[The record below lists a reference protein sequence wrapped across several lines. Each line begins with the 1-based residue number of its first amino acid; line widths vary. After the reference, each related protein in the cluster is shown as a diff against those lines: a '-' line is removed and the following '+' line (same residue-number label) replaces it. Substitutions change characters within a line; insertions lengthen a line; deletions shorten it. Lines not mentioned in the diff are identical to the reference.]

1 MDDISIKGY
10 DCITTND
17 VFALD
22 FAEYVIYDIKENN
35 IQWTAVVGGNV
46 PITRIYF
53 IDETKCSDE
62 EACNWFSDYENLEQ
76 FLHSHISRDDG
87 VISIE
92 AIFKYVPTFIK
103 YFKSNSG
110 YGLEPAIIAGNAS
123 INIFGAE
130 FLKEHPDIYV
140 PYIHQNLIKLDEIPE
155 EFQQYYES
163 YDKLFPQKVLAIKD
177 KDFGIAI
184 HGDAM
189 HVSALIVKF
198 NKKSEHTEL
207 RSIIKD
213 DIENTYVFDS
223 IGDIHFQ
230 TNNGTI
236 FNKFIVLLDAE
247 NNGVIK
253 YDDVKSLNPFG
264 LCIQKLE
271 SDSCG
276 LWSSNTLAEISRYD
290 NFNDF
295 ILTCNCTQGQITA
308 LKNNVILNIAKRVV
322 KQEQKQDTI
331 LMKIPT
337 KQELNEYD
345 IVGTINEY
353 PVYIKKTNESS
364 VDIDNIR
371 KYINTNNITEK
382 YNNLTTKLNELRSK
396 NINKIDLTNI
406 KSHID
411 NIEAIKQIINN
422 KFELKGIRLAK
433 NIDNSID
440 IQQYP
445 RRTPNISAD
454 MRRSVAPGGK

>member
-1 MDDISIKGY
+1 MEINAFKQL
-10 DCITTND
+10 TTND
-17 VFALD
+17 VFMLD
-22 FAEYVIYDIKENN
+22 YAYYIYTVADIFNEYQVII
-35 IQWTAVVGGNV
+35 GGNI
-46 PITRIYF
+46 PLNRCCIIEGKINF
-53 IDETKCSDE
+53 
-62 EACNWFSDYENLEQ
+62 NNFSAIQDYIEKEKIAKRNLFDNNLIQ
-76 FLHSHISRDDG
+76 NI
-87 VISIE
+87 
-92 AIFKYVPTFIK
+92 IK
-103 YFKSNSG
+103 YHETFNFRE
-110 YGLEPAIIAGNAS
+110 GLEPAIIAGNAS

-130 FLKEHPDIYV
+130 FLKEHSDIYV
-140 PYIHQNLIKLDEIPE
+140 PYIHQNLIKLDEIPK
-155 EFQQYYES
+155 EFQQYYKS

-184 HGDAM
+184 HGDAT

-198 NKKSEHTEL
+198 NKKSEYTEL
-207 RSIIKD
+207 YSIIKD

-236 FNKFIVLLDAE
+236 FNKFIVLLDVE

-253 YDDVKSLNPFG
+253 YDNVKSLNPFG
-264 LCIQKLE
+264 LCIQKLK

-295 ILTCNCTQGQITA
+295 ILTCNCAQGQITT
-308 LKNNVILNIAKRVV
+308 LENNVILNIAKRVV
-322 KQEQKQDTI
+322 EQEQKQDTI

-337 KQELNEYD
+337 KQKLNEYD

-371 KYINTNNITEK
+371 KYINTNDIIEK
-382 YNNLTTKLNELRSK
+382 YNNLTTKLNELKSK

-406 KSHID
+406 KLHVD

-433 NIDNSID
+433 NSDNSID

-445 RRTPNISAD
+445 RRTPNMSAN
-454 MRRSVAPGGK
+454 MHRGVAPGGK